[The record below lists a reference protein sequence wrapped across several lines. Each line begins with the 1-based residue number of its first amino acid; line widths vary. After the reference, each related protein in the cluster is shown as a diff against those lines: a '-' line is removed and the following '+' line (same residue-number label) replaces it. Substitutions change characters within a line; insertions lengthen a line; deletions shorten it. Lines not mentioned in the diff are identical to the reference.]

1 MATRRQKT
9 HHSGKSSARAGTSTR
24 SATRDRPHT
33 RRTPSGQ
40 QDDEPQMAG
49 PLGGQGMGQGRGM
62 NAGEAHAVA
71 APDDDSDER

>member
-24 SATRDRPHT
+24 SARDRPHT
-33 RRTPSGQ
+33 RRTRSGQ

-49 PLGGQGMGQGRGM
+49 SLGGQGMGQGRGM

-71 APDDDSDER
+71 TPDDDSDER